1 MKRSINSIRRVASD
15 YERGVT
21 LLEVVLAIAVFTFG
35 MLALAQLQGN
45 LTRSSTDSNTRT
57 VAINIAEEI
66 IERARNWK
74 DRESDPNNPSTFPDV
89 IYAFDDLS
97 GTMTATVRQGGVD
110 YEVEAVITDYFHD
123 PSAEIGQSFKLEDEL
138 GNGNPEFKVMDIT
151 VEWVTAPFL
160 RGERTD
166 EGIDDNTVGNLGSGG
181 ITITAIIPSTSS
193 LGSGKIVAADDGVP
207 QGPPTEYHP
216 GLTPDVVRLN
226 IDGDRYKESSA
237 PVPKVI
243 RSGELSETWFDVVTY
258 NLVNNEA
265 SFVRREE
272 FVALSCQC
280 TLRSPSGQG
289 NDGLYPA
296 IWTGVEYSFGADT
309 VDDALVGKW
318 YGEGA
323 SNQQSIFCDVCC
335 RDHHDGD
342 STSADQRYRANGGGP
357 AGDHEHYDRNN
368 QGNLILADSD
378 GDAYVESCRLIRKDG
393 FFRAAQNA
401 QLDGFNAF
409 PDFYLDGLGS
419 TTYASYVVD
428 SVEDYYESSRTE
440 LMAPEDPNAPWYNS
454 YDFPANNS
462 DGSDATALPTGLGLT
477 SQQLRARGIYLDHLG
492 AEVATLINCMH
503 PSGLNMSGPECG
515 APDATHW
522 LDVYPFFDIQLTFLS
537 YWSENSGADPV
548 SITDETVETDNS
560 HSKGLAVL
568 ESDELASVI
577 ATSMV
582 NTGNIGLSVTDII
595 YPSQSNET
603 TEADVHIDANGINGP
618 PSPPTGTYYVGE
630 IRSSVGGVQAAD
642 AAISGSLGI
651 TCNRSQNEFTCIAE
665 DGAPTPQTL
674 TVSGYFKNANTDLWA
689 CSDNTTVLTAPV
701 YVQDPDKSTT
711 WTLENAS
718 GADVSGINII
728 IQDSLCAT
736 P

>member
-1 MKRSINSIRRVASD
+1 MKRNSNSIGRVAS
-15 YERGVT
+15 YFQRGVT

-35 MLALAQLQGN
+35 MLALAHLQSNIG
-45 LTRSSTDSNTRT
+45 RSSTDSNTRT
-57 VAINIAEEI
+57 VAVNIAEEI

-74 DRESDPNNPSTFPDV
+74 RLGADPNNPSTFPDV

-97 GTMTATVRQGGVD
+97 GTMTATVQRGGVD
-110 YEVEAVITDYFHD
+110 YNVTAEITDYYHD
-123 PSAEIGQSFKLEDEL
+123 LDADPGVSFSPNDEL
-138 GNGNPEFKVMDIT
+138 GTGRPKFKVMEIT
-151 VEWVTAPFL
+151 VEWVSAEFL
-160 RGERTD
+160 RGEGTD
-166 EGIDDNTVGNLGSGG
+166 NENVGNLGSGG
-181 ITITAIIPSTSS
+181 ITVTDIIPSTSS

-207 QGPPTEYHP
+207 QGPPTAYNP
-216 GLTPDVVRLN
+216 GLAPDVIRLN
-226 IDGDRYKESSA
+226 IDGTRYKESSA

-296 IWTGVEYSFGADT
+296 IWTGVEYSIGADT
-309 VDDALVGKW
+309 IDDALVGKW
-318 YGEGA
+318 HGESA
-323 SNQQSIFCDVCC
+323 SNQQSIYCDVCC

-342 STSADQRYRANGGGP
+342 STSADQRYRANGGVP
-357 AGDHEHYDRNN
+357 AGDHEHYDI
-368 QGNLILADSD
+368 NLVLADSD
-378 GDAYVESCRLIRKDG
+378 GDDYVESCRLIRKDG
-393 FFRAAQNA
+393 FFRVAQDA

-419 TTYASYVVD
+419 TTYANYVVD
-428 SVEDYYESSRTE
+428 AVEDYYNSSRTE
-440 LMAPEDPNAPWYNS
+440 LLAPEDASAPWYNS

-462 DGSDATALPTGLGLT
+462 DGSDATDLPTGLGLT

-522 LDVYPFFDIQLTFLS
+522 LEVYPFFDIQMTFLGF
-537 YWSENSGADPV
+537 WREDSGADPV
-548 SITDETVETDNS
+548 SVTDETVETDNS

-577 ATSMV
+577 ATSQV
-582 NTGNIGLSVTDII
+582 NTGNIGLSVTDKI
-595 YPSQSNET
+595 YPSQDNEIA
-603 TEADVHIDANGINGP
+603 EADVHIDANGINGP
-618 PSPPTGTYYVGE
+618 PSPPTGTFYVGE
-630 IRSSVGGVQAAD
+630 INSSVGGVQAAD
-642 AAISGSLGI
+642 AAIAGGSLGI
-651 TCNRSQNEFTCIAE
+651 ICTRAQNEFTCIVE
-665 DGAPTPQTL
+665 DGAPTPHL
-674 TVSGYFKNANTDLWA
+674 LRVSGYYKNANTDLWA
-689 CSDNTTVLTAPV
+689 CTNNTTALTAPV
-701 YVQDPDKSTT
+701 YVQGPNKSTT
-711 WTLENAS
+711 WTLVNAA
-718 GADVSGINII
+718 GTDVSGINIT
-728 IQDSLCAT
+728 IQGSVCAT